1 MRPISGFSDCAAR
14 SRMHDAL
21 APLLVASP
29 GSGPPGSPNLSPKVF
44 GRASSTAAPQP
55 LFVVGRG
62 NLGRTLA
69 RAFRAAGY
77 RAELQPERKG
87 IDGLVRRLRSAP
99 QAIVFLAVPDGAVLS
114 IAEHLVAAGRGIPES
129 VAFVHLSGA
138 LPLGAL
144 EPLRATHP
152 IGSFHPLQ
160 SFPEPRAPTSLH
172 GIFVAVDASRPPLI
186 RRLGSLALA
195 VGARP
200 KHVGDSERALYHS
213 AAVFASNY
221 VDVLLGE
228 GVRML
233 RDAGWSA
240 KEATAG
246 LLALTEGTLAS
257 VRKRGVVAALTGP
270 ARRGDVN
277 TVERHLASLSGPT
290 ADLYRML
297 GLIALEIAVEAGL
310 EPAAAERMQR
320 ALTEKT
326 AATRRRRRA

>member
-1 MRPISGFSDCAAR
+1 M
-14 SRMHDAL
+14 
-21 APLLVASP
+21 
-29 GSGPPGSPNLSPKVF
+29 
-44 GRASSTAAPQP
+44 
-55 LFVVGRG
+55 VGRG

-77 RAELQPERKG
+77 RAELRPGRKG
-87 IDGLVRRLRSAP
+87 IEGLVRRLRSGP
-99 QAIVFLAVPDGAVLS
+99 QAIVFLAVPDDAVFS
-114 IAEHLVAAGRGIPES
+114 IAEHLAAAARGIPES

-144 EPLRATHP
+144 RALGAAHP

-160 SFPEPRAPTSLH
+160 SFPEPRAAASLR
-172 GIFVAVDASRPPLI
+172 GIVVGVDASNPQLL
-186 RRLGSLALA
+186 RRLSTLARA

-200 KHVGDSERALYHS
+200 KHVGDSERAMYHV

-221 VDVLLGE
+221 VDALLGE
-228 GVRML
+228 GVRL
-233 RDAGWSA
+233 LEAAGWCV
-240 KEATAG
+240 KEASAG

-270 ARRGDVN
+270 VRRGDVN
-277 TVERHLASLSGPT
+277 TVDRHLASLSGRA

-310 EPAAAERMQR
+310 EPAAAERMAW

-326 AATRRRRRA
+326 AATRRRRRS